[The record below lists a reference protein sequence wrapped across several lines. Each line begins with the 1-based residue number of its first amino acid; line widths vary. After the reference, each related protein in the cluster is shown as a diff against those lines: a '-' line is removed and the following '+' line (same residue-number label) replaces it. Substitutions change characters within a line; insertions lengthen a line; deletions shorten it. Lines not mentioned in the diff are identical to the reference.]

1 MGEQVER
8 FDYLKVTVEEDLL
21 PQYIDGYEKFGWSL
35 DERVPTERSL
45 GKATLHMRRSRH
57 ISNKVEHVRLQQHFE
72 ACMEEVRTLEA
83 SKTSVPLMASVLCG
97 LVGCACAGGAA
108 LARAAVPQAAWL
120 TALPAILGV
129 LLWAVAYLSYKPAK
143 TRRAQKVVP
152 LIEAKYDEAYE
163 VCEKAYR
170 LSHE

>member
-8 FDYLKVTVEEDLL
+8 FDHLKVTVEEDQLF
-21 PQYIDGYEKFGWSL
+21 QYIDGYERFGWRL
-35 DERVPTERSL
+35 DERVPTERGL

-57 ISNKVEHVRLQQHFE
+57 ISNKVELVRLQQHFE
-72 ACMEEVRTLEA
+72 ACMREIRTLEA
-83 SKTSVPLMASVLCG
+83 SKTSVPLTASVLCG

-120 TALPAILGV
+120 TALPAILGA
-129 LLWAVAYLSYKPAK
+129 LLWAVACLSYKPAK
-143 TRRAQKVVP
+143 ARRAQKVAP
-152 LIEAKYDEAYE
+152 LIAAKHDEAHE